1 MQSVSDVLPMI
12 VSKSENSVSKASRV
26 YKQLLLPA
34 LGVILCALLFHWL
47 SGGSFLTARN
57 LSNLSRQVCVNLTLA
72 VGMTLVIL
80 TSGIDLS
87 VGSVLALAGMV
98 SAMTQVHLQWA
109 HLGVGG
115 ALLSFFA
122 SLIIG
127 GMCGGFTGLLIS
139 RFRITPFIVSLGM
152 MVICRGLTLIIS
164 GAQAVAPLGETL
176 GRLSADYLAPTPS
189 FILIVGVALA
199 AVSSTVL
206 KVVKGRLGLGDAL
219 QKSAFVLA
227 LSGIGIG
234 IFCGYRGI
242 PYMVFISVLCAVTGI
257 FVLKYTRYGRFLYA
271 IGGNREAAELSG
283 VPVAK
288 TLWLTYF
295 VMGALAGL
303 AGVMDAARVNGAV
316 PSAGELAELD
326 AIAAVVI
333 GGTSLMGGVGTI
345 AGTLFGV
352 LIMGILNNGMSLIGI
367 SEHYQ
372 KVFKGI
378 VIIVAVYLDL
388 RSKKKK

>member
-1 MQSVSDVLPMI
+1 MQSISPTMRATTFRVDTSQYKRFVLPI
-12 VSKSENSVSKASRV
+12 
-26 YKQLLLPA
+26 
-34 LGVILCALLFHWL
+34 LGVVLCSAVFHFL
-47 SGGSFLTARN
+47 SGEAFLTPRN

-72 VGMTLVIL
+72 VGMTMVIL

-98 SAMTQVHLQWA
+98 AAITQVHFHWA
-109 HLGVGG
+109 QLGVLG
-115 ALLSFFA
+115 AVLSFFSA
-122 SLIIG
+122 VIVG
-127 GMCGGFTGLLIS
+127 GLAGAFTGTAVS
-139 RFRITPFIVSLGM
+139 RFKITPFIVTLGM
-152 MVICRGLTLIIS
+152 MVICRGLTLIVS
-164 GAQAVAPLGETL
+164 GAQAVAPLGENL
-176 GRLSADYLAPTPS
+176 GALSADYLPPNASLFLVSGT
-189 FILIVGVALA
+189 ALA
-199 AVSSTVL
+199 YAGSQAYLLSAGKISVSTLVE
-206 KVVKGRLGLGDAL
+206 RFIITAI
-219 QKSAFVLA
+219 LA
-227 LSGIGIG
+227 GTGISV
-234 IFCGYRGI
+234 FCGYRGI
-242 PYMVFISVLCAVTGI
+242 PYMVFISVGCVVAGM
-257 FVLKYTRYGRFLYA
+257 FALKYSRYGRFLYA

-288 TLWLTYF
+288 TLMLTYLI
-295 VMGALAGL
+295 MGMLAGL
-303 AGVMDAARVNGAV
+303 AGVMDTARVNGAV

-333 GGTSLMGGVGTI
+333 GGTSLMGGQGSL

-388 RSKKKK
+388 RSKKKA